1 MRLNSKHS
9 LIKNLLADQPH
20 GQPFGLAELAGYGIS
35 PYLAAQHARRG
46 WLDRLAQG
54 VYAFPNDVLQ
64 LDASLLFLQ
73 NQAPSLHVGG
83 KTALDWQGVRHN
95 VSSRATIQLWGA
107 QRYNLPDWFIMRF
120 PARYF
125 HRDMFTASHALPDGG
140 YATLADHAAGLRV
153 SCRERA
159 VLEMLDEVGLSQDLE
174 EATHLFES
182 ISSLRI
188 DVVGGLLEACKRV
201 KTVRL
206 FLQLAERT
214 GVVDLAALHAGYS
227 MSLGSAS
234 RWTRR
239 LQDGSLLSL
248 KMPC

>member
-9 LIKNLLADQPH
+9 LIRRLLADQPH
-20 GQPFGLAELAGYGIS
+20 GGPFGLADLAVHGIS

-54 VYAFPNDVLQ
+54 VYAYPNDVLQ
-64 LDASLLFLQ
+64 LDASLMFLQ
-73 NQAPSLHVGG
+73 TQVPSLHVGG

-95 VSSRATIQLWGA
+95 VSSRPTLQLWGA
-107 QRYNLPDWFIMRF
+107 QRYSLPDWFCVRF

-125 HRDMFTASHALPDGG
+125 HRDMFTATHVLPDEG
-140 YATLADHAAGLRV
+140 YATLPDHTAGLRV

-159 VLEMLDEVGLSQDLE
+159 VLEMLDEVGLSQDME

-182 ISSLRI
+182 ISSLRM
-188 DVVGGLLEACKRV
+188 DVVGSLLEACKRV

-214 GVVDLAALHAGYS
+214 GVVDVEALHAGYS
-227 MSLGSAS
+227 LTLGSAS

-239 LQDGSLLSL
+239 LPDGSLLSL